1 MFKNR
6 LIILV
11 AFLCLLAPVATM
23 ADDTEI
29 YGVSGVTLE
38 PNVMII
44 MDNSGSM
51 QDKDVPGEPYDPS
64 IDYTNYVKSGKP
76 VYVKDAVY
84 YYKKF
89 QECLYIFGIPYY
101 CYDSYQWAMITSNKT
116 NITCPSILND
126 LNNLGYT
133 TYSNG
138 QGIVGVTNLSCGPEK
153 PDSMRLGN
161 FMNYENS
168 TLVGTQYRFE
178 VAKRSIAKLLDN
190 STGKRF
196 GLMHFNENEGG
207 YVKYPCGTDRSIISN
222 YVKNMVYSDF
232 KTWTPLAETLAE
244 AGLYFAGKTS
254 WFKSTT
260 YTSPIEHSCQKN
272 YIILVTDGEPTEDF
286 KANNDGNSSND
297 NTFYKTKNY
306 IKDKVLG
313 DYYLGSLGGDKDLD
327 ASGNLLNNVSLLN
340 DFASFLYTEDIL
352 HPMGDGTSFVKQ
364 NVITHTIGFTTNETA
379 NTLLKL
385 TATCGGGEFYS
396 AGSSSGLDAAL
407 EAINSKINETNS
419 IFLAPAVPVN
429 RTTRTSQSDWL
440 YLAYFR
446 PQNTGEWLGNIK
458 KFAIGKDGY
467 IYGSDGSGKVDYTKP
482 VVDQYGMI
490 DENACSF
497 WTTICND
504 GNEVTKGGVG
514 SLLAEMDASARK
526 IYFYTQGTEKDLT
539 HASNAFT
546 TDNAALSVA
555 DEVILNVRKF
565 IDTEFFKW
573 KLGAIIHSEPAIV
586 HYNNTQSVIYVGA
599 NDGMLHCINDTD
611 GKELWGFIP
620 PGQKYKIE
628 NVFTD
633 AGHDYYVDGS
643 PAIVYGDLI
652 AGTQHFQPKY
662 MIFGE
667 RRGGSNYY
675 VLDITDYNL
684 PIWKYQISPNILSD
698 EALGGKALA
707 EALGQSWAKAK
718 ICTLATATETVAGKL
733 MPQSSTL
740 QDVFMLAG
748 GYATNQDQESP
759 EPTDSV
765 GKAIVSVQIEN
776 GILGKFRAYDTADG
790 VGPFMKNCIVDINTT
805 STYRM
810 PDGKEITTRV
820 YAGDLG
826 GKVFVFADDRAT
838 VKNKDNIDEVV
849 ARVPNGD
856 FPMRFMLFNAPD
868 KKIFYAPATSKLQN
882 SYTEWVVFG
891 TGNRENPLDTKE
903 VNKIYAV
910 KNTWLKSGL
919 TQDNLVDLTQNLI
932 IEGSDDDKDTT
943 KSQIE
948 SKDGWSITFYDPGEK
963 MISSPI
969 VSQGYIFFT
978 TYVPSAE
985 GSVATDPCKSVGAA
999 GASYLWAIE
1008 LDTGAPAYDLD
1019 GDGIK
1024 KKHERRIQVA
1034 TMAQPKMIGDLISTP
1049 KTIRIPTR
1057 INFDYFF
1064 WRQR

>member
-6 LIILV
+6 LITL
-11 AFLCLLAPVATM
+11 ATFLCLLAPVSAL

-51 QDKDVPGEPYDPS
+51 KKKDVGGDPYDPLKPYS
-64 IDYTNYVKSGKP
+64 AYVKPGYT
-76 VYVKDAVY
+76 VYETNAVY
-84 YYKKF
+84 YY
-89 QECLYIFGIPYY
+89 
-101 CYDSYQWAMITSNKT
+101 SNRTWYKLT
-116 NITCPSILND
+116 DDVNKIKCDSILND
-126 LNNLGYT
+126 LKNFGYAKYNDRQGINTNNLT
-133 TYSNG
+133 
-138 QGIVGVTNLSCGPEK
+138 CGNYR
-153 PDSMRLGN
+153 PDMRLGN
-161 FMNYENS
+161 FMNYDNS
-168 TLVGTQYRFE
+168 NLSPEYRFE
-178 VAKRSIAKLLDN
+178 VAKRSIKKLVDEN
-190 STGKRF
+190 EGKRF
-196 GLMHFNENEGG
+196 GLMIFNDEEGG
-207 YVKYPCGTDRSIISN
+207 KVIFPCDSGDSHRKAISD
-222 YVKNMVYSDF
+222 YIYTRTIDHF
-232 KTWTPLAETLAE
+232 RTWTPLAETLAE
-244 AGLYFAGKTS
+244 AGLYFAGKES
-254 WFKSTT
+254 WFNSVSYTT
-260 YTSPIEHSCQKN
+260 PIKHSCQKN
-272 YIILVTDGEPTEDF
+272 YIILVTDGEPTYDF
-286 KANNDGNSSND
+286 SD
-297 NTFYKTKNY
+297 NTLYKTESY
-306 IKDKVLG
+306 IKNNKAIG
-313 DYYLGSLGGDKDLD
+313 DYYRGHLEGDQDLD
-327 ASGNLLNNVSLLN
+327 ASGNLLEDVSLLN
-340 DFASFLYTEDIL
+340 DFASFLYTEDII

-364 NVITHTIGFTTNETA
+364 NVITYTIGFTTNVVA
-379 NTLLKL
+379 NTLLDL
-385 TATCGGGEFYS
+385 TATCGGGDFFP
-396 AGSSSGLDAAL
+396 AGSSDGLDAAL

-458 KFAIGKDGY
+458 KFAIGKDGHV
-467 IYGSDGSGKVDYTKP
+467 YGSDGSGNVDYTKP
-482 VVDQYGMI
+482 VVDEYGMI

-504 GNEVTKGGVG
+504 GNEVTKGGAG
-514 SLLAEMDASARK
+514 SLLAEIDDSARK

-539 HASNAFT
+539 HLSNAFT
-546 TDNAALSVA
+546 TDNASLSVA

-586 HYNNTQSVIYVGA
+586 HYSNTQSVIYVGA

-620 PGQKYKIE
+620 PGQEEKIK

-652 AGTQHFQPKY
+652 AGTHHFQPKY

-707 EALGQSWAKAK
+707 EALGQSWSKAR

-748 GYATNQDQESP
+748 GYDGNQDLSTP
-759 EPTDSV
+759 AATDSM

-776 GILGKFRAYDTADG
+776 GALGKFIAYDTADG

-856 FPMRFMLFNAPD
+856 FPMRFMLFNAQG
-868 KKIFYAPATSKLQN
+868 KKMFYAPATSKLQN